1 MSIGPQILEQTSESL
16 RKVRNTARFILGNIG
31 ELDGRTKPGLV
42 PKDQLGLV
50 SLGAFIMLGRNVYWI
65 QVDRYVMHQLY
76 ELEQTALSGYAQYNF
91 PKSNSCPLEELMID

>member
-31 ELDGRTKPGLV
+31 DPDTRTKFGLV

-50 SLGAFIMLGRNVYWI
+50 SPRAFVTLGRNVY
-65 QVDRYVMHQLY
+65 
-76 ELEQTALSGYAQYNF
+76 
-91 PKSNSCPLEELMID
+91 